1 MHRRR
6 SGVVVSRPFIT
17 VRTGTRRQ
25 RPVRKYLYGSSKTQ
39 SIAVNGQQ
47 CHVPI
52 ALQEAPSIRDESP
65 MDIET
70 GIQKEHHP
78 SMHYKRKEKEC
89 GTFLPY
95 LPEIKTINTGHS
107 PNCGISIHRIISV
120 FDDKGRWHQLN
131 IQFCSCEEEVVTMI
145 KLKLWPAT
153 AKQVKVA
160 FAIELMKWMEI
171 LLLECKVSTKGFW
184 EALYGMIYS
193 LFRRII

>member
-25 RPVRKYLYGSSKTQ
+25 RPVRKFLYGSSKTKR
-39 SIAVNGQQ
+39 IAVNGQQ

-70 GIQKEHHP
+70 GIQKEHQP
-78 SMHYKRKEKEC
+78 SMHYKRKEKEVHDWQSVRDILVPSLIDSWSPCLNSCCSACDLPLKDKIFRCLDCSPNVNFCVSCVSVTHQKYILHIPEVWKC

-107 PNCGISIHRIISV
+107 PNCGISIHRKMCIRDS
-120 FDDKGRWHQLN
+120 G
-131 IQFCSCEEEVVTMI
+131 
-145 KLKLWPAT
+145 
-153 AKQVKVA
+153 
-160 FAIELMKWMEI
+160 
-171 LLLECKVSTKGFW
+171 
-184 EALYGMIYS
+184 
-193 LFRRII
+193 